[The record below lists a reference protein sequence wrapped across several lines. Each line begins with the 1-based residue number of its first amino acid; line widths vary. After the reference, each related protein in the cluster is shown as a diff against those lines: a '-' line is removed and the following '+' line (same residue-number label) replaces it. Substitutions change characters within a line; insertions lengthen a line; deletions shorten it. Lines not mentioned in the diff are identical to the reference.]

1 MNKSHTILVV
11 DDDPAMINLII
22 YHFEQLE
29 NEYEFLQARDGESGY
44 RVAMETQPDLIILD
58 WEMPGLS
65 GIDMLHLLKKD
76 IKTATIPVIM
86 VTGVMTTIENLL
98 TAFDAGAID
107 YIQKPV
113 NQSELIARARSMLM
127 LSDSYKKIIDIKKRE
142 LLSSATNLM
151 QYNEFNINLLKDI
164 KEISVKFGT
173 KNKQLDAALQEI
185 INKINLQTK
194 NDAWDKFEDYY
205 RQVDP
210 QFFTKLTEKFPELTA
225 GEIKLCALLRLN
237 LDTKEIASVTFQDPN
252 SIRVARTRLRKKLNL
267 NQGEN
272 LTTFLLSVH

>member
-1 MNKSHTILVV
+1 M
-11 DDDPAMINLII
+11 
-22 YHFEQLE
+22 
-29 NEYEFLQARDGESGY
+29 QARDGESGY

>member
-1 MNKSHTILVV
+1 MNNSHTILVV

-29 NEYEFLQARDGESGY
+29 NKYEFLQARDGESGY

-164 KEISVKFGT
+164 KEISVHYGT
-173 KNKQLDAALQEI
+173 KNKQLDAALHEI
-185 INKINLQTK
+185 INKINLQTR
-194 NDAWDKFEDYY
+194 NDAWGKFEDYY

-272 LTTFLLSVH
+272 LTTFLLSIH